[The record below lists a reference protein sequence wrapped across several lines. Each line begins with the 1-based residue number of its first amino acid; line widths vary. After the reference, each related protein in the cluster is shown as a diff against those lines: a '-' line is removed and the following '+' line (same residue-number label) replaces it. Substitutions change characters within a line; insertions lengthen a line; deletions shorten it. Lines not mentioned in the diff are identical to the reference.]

1 MKTRQLLKVIML
13 VAGLPSTGLAQY
25 CDSNLYT
32 IGCGSDE
39 IASFYTTGGMS
50 NISNINSG
58 CDSYPL
64 SYTYY
69 PNKIHKAMAGA
80 FVNFSV
86 FNNLNFDEGFK
97 IFVDWNNDF
106 DFDDPGEDMFTTA
119 IAPGMAASGS
129 FQIPVGLSPGPRRLR
144 VRCASAGSFQPVT
157 NFAACDLLQYGEAE
171 DYNLEVAP
179 PCNAIT
185 NLTLTSAGSNSASF
199 SWTAAGGVVGYQYAI
214 SVTSTFPATGTNI
227 AGVTQTVT
235 SLNPNSSYYFFIR
248 SKCNDSSY
256 SNWSAMAFNTQP
268 VTTGIEKV
276 SPGNGIAVYPNPASD
291 HISVEV
297 AVSGSLSISLYDMTG
312 RQVLELYRSQENEK
326 EKIVCRLPGEMAR
339 GVYLLQVETEKG
351 RETVR
356 LLVE

>member
-1 MKTRQLLKVIML
+1 MKTRQLLKVIVL
-13 VAGLPSTGLAQY
+13 TLCFPIAGSAQY

-32 IGCGSDE
+32 IGCGTDE
-39 IASFYTTGGMS
+39 IASFYTTGGMT

-64 SYTYY
+64 SYTYH

-80 FVNFSV
+80 FVNFSI

-129 FQIPVGLSPGPRRLR
+129 FQIPVGLSPGLRRLR

-171 DYNLEVAP
+171 DYNLEIAP
-179 PCNAIT
+179 PCNAVT

-199 SWTAAGGVVGYQYAI
+199 SWTAASGVVGYQYAT
-214 SVTSTFPATGTNI
+214 SVMSTFPATGTNI
-227 AGVTQTVT
+227 TGVTQTVT
-235 SLNPNSSYYFFIR
+235 SLNPNSSFYFFIR

-256 SNWSAMAFNTQP
+256 SNWSAMAFSTLPAMTGVNTVQAAG
-268 VTTGIEKV
+268 GIK
-276 SPGNGIAVYPNPASD
+276 VYPNPVKD
-291 HISVEV
+291 RINIESVTP
-297 AVSGSLSISLYDMTG
+297 GRLKLDLYDIRGRHIANLYYSESKGSVSCALPEGTADGFYLLAIETETG
-312 RQVLELYRSQENEK
+312 REFIR
-326 EKIVCRLPGEMAR
+326 IV
-339 GVYLLQVETEKG
+339 VE
-351 RETVR
+351 
-356 LLVE
+356 